1 MVIALSKK
9 YHSIELLSE
18 KYLSIAIWSILKKT
32 LLNKNDFGKT
42 RLGVPFLL
50 FFSNRTRLCG
60 RLFFYHI
67 FKK

>member
-9 YHSIELLSE
+9 YHSIELLLE

-50 FFSNRTRLCG
+50 
-60 RLFFYHI
+60 LFF
-67 FKK
+67 